1 MNIARAGGSDLDLL
15 LRRFGVERL
24 LFRISQSEFADAF
37 VLKGAMLFIVWGKSL
52 PRPTRDADLL
62 AFGPSGIGAVAAR
75 FREIREVDVI
85 PDGLEFDA
93 TMLSVEPIREDNDY
107 GGLRVAV
114 VARLGSAA
122 LGRDR
127 AERRR
132 LIERKLSELREEQRR
147 LEEELHELEYVPTAS
162 AARVCAIPAP
172 PATPA
177 AKVALFLELFGAR
190 RTVYPR
196 FWENA
201 RTAKKGYSPVC
212 TNDRR
217 PGICEKPHVRCAE
230 CPNQRFLQLDE
241 AAIERHLR
249 GEETLGVYVIRE
261 DDTCIFLT
269 VCGQS
274 PTRC

>member
-1 MNIARAGGSDLDLL
+1 LNIARAGGSDLDLL

-37 VLKGAMLFIVWGKSL
+37 VLKGAMLFIVWGESL
-52 PRPTRDADLL
+52 PRPTRDVDLL

-190 RTVYPR
+190 ARSIHASGRMRGRPR
-196 FWENA
+196 RATLRCVQMTGVPESAKSLVCVVPNA
-201 RTAKKGYSPVC
+201 RISDSRSWT
-212 TNDRR
+212 
-217 PGICEKPHVRCAE
+217 KPPSSDTCAE
-230 CPNQRFLQLDE
+230 RKRSGCTSFARTTP
-241 AAIERHLR
+241 A
-249 GEETLGVYVIRE
+249 
-261 DDTCIFLT
+261 
-269 VCGQS
+269 S
-274 PTRC
+274 S